1 MKLKD
6 TLLKTDKKR
15 VYAFYEKI
23 NEHALDYSLVTRNDI
38 YLNIISLYREDPE
51 LILKLCSME
60 EIHILQKLLEEN
72 VKKQENGY
80 IDYLLFTNLQN
91 NYLIVLDNGEY
102 TIFED
107 LVNYVKMAMNLLDEK
122 VYSIEDVMD
131 SVLIG
136 LSRVYNTIILADAI
150 ALLQSYAIYF
160 DVSSLKARVRK
171 QAKLKNKIAIIRL
184 QKQEY
189 LVSLEFPYH
198 KDVLSLRKDFKIAN
212 YTLEEMISYGKYKL
226 NLFQEKTL
234 NFLNFLEV
242 HLDPLSIDLLIN
254 DLIFYCGFDIN
265 NEGLLFDKIC
275 DGIEALFKEVINI
288 VAEFPVWIYYGN
300 NLHTFKDHMILPNR
314 NDPCICGSGKKF
326 KNCCEK
332 LFK

>member
-60 EIHILQKLLEEN
+60 EIHILKKLLEEN
-72 VKKQENGY
+72 IKKQENGY

-107 LVNYVKMAMNLLDEK
+107 LVNYVKMAMNLFDEK
-122 VYSIEDVMD
+122 EYSKLDVVD
-131 SVLIG
+131 SVVLG
-136 LSRVYNTIILADAI
+136 LARIYNVISLEEVIS
-150 ALLQSYAIYF
+150 LLKEYAIYY
-160 DVSSLKARVRK
+160 DLATLKRQFKSNLKWKEKVGIVRYK
-171 QAKLKNKIAIIRL
+171 K
-184 QKQEY
+184 EDY
-189 LVSLEFPYH
+189 LVSLEFPFYH
-198 KDVLSLRKDFKIAN
+198 DVIDLRKNFKIAKYN
-212 YTLEEMISYGKYKL
+212 LEELISFGKYKL
-226 NLFQEKTL
+226 NLFQEKIL

-242 HLDPLSIDLLIN
+242 HLNSKGINSLIN
-254 DLIFYCGFDIN
+254 ELIFYSGFDIN
-265 NEGLLFDKIC
+265 NESVLLNIC
-275 DGIEALFKEVINI
+275 DSIEELYKEVIEVI
-288 VAEFPVWIYYGN
+288 PEFPVWIYYGN
-300 NLHTFKDHMILPNR
+300 NLMHLKDNIILPNR
-314 NDPCICGSGKKF
+314 NEPCICGSGKKF

>member
-1 MKLKD
+1 M
-6 TLLKTDKKR
+6 
-15 VYAFYEKI
+15 
-23 NEHALDYSLVTRNDI
+23 
-38 YLNIISLYREDPE
+38 
-51 LILKLCSME
+51 
-60 EIHILQKLLEEN
+60 
-72 VKKQENGY
+72 
-80 IDYLLFTNLQN
+80 
-91 NYLIVLDNGEY
+91 
-102 TIFED
+102 
-107 LVNYVKMAMNLLDEK
+107 
-122 VYSIEDVMD
+122 
-131 SVLIG
+131 
-136 LSRVYNTIILADAI
+136 
-150 ALLQSYAIYF
+150 
-160 DVSSLKARVRK
+160 SSLKARVRK

-254 DLIFYCGFDIN
+254 DLIFYAGFDIN
-265 NEGLLFDKIC
+265 RDGILWDIC
-275 DGIEALFKEVINI
+275 DHIEDLYKEVVPII
-288 VAEFPVWIYYGN
+288 SEFPIWIYSGN
-300 NLHTFKDHMILPNR
+300 SLKHLKENVVLPGK

>member
-6 TLLKTDKKR
+6 TLLKTNKKQ
-15 VYAFYEKI
+15 VYAFYQKI
-23 NEHALDYSLVTRNDI
+23 WEYPKAYEAVTRNDI
-38 YLNIISLYREDPE
+38 YRNIISLYKEDPE
-51 LILKLCSME
+51 LILSLCSME

-91 NYLIVLDNGEY
+91 NFLIYLNNGEY
-102 TIFED
+102 AIYED

-122 VYSIEDVMD
+122 AYAIEDVMD

-136 LSRVYNTIILADAI
+136 LVRVYNAI
-150 ALLQSYAIYF
+150 SLNDVMALLQSYAIYF
-160 DVSSLKARVRK
+160 DVSSLKERVRK

-226 NLFQEKTL
+226 NLFQDKTL

-275 DGIEALFKEVINI
+275 DGIEALYKEVINI

-314 NDPCICGSGKKF
+314 NDPFICGPGKKF
-326 KNCCEK
+326 KNCC
-332 LFK
+332 